1 MPLFR
6 TRRPSL
12 SPLPA
17 APASP
22 AAPPP
27 PGGGAVY
34 GAYIKS
40 LLDYEQARKSGLDAR
55 AASVV
60 TTAGTFVTLLFGL
73 VAVVT
78 GASSFVLP
86 TAVRGWLIAAIV
98 LFVVAIA
105 LAITVTVIPLPY
117 GQVNFKEGPSQLWQE
132 PTSTASAHVAEAQL
146 ALIAIARRANAKVA
160 LLVVMGGTAELL
172 ALAMLAVAVIPIL
185 R

>member
-60 TTAGTFVTLLFGL
+60 TTIGKKQTIATINSFG
-73 VAVVT
+73 
-78 GASSFVLP
+78 S
-86 TAVRGWLIAAIV
+86 
-98 LFVVAIA
+98 
-105 LAITVTVIPLPY
+105 IPLPY

-146 ALIAIARRANAKVA
+146 ALIAIARRANAKVVV
-160 LLVVMGGTAELL
+160 LVFLSGIAELL
-172 ALAMLAVAVIPIL
+172 ALAMLAVAVILIL